1 MRTIA
6 YILQK
11 EFVQIFR
18 NKQMLPIIFGM
29 PIVQLL
35 ILIHAATFE
44 VKTVPTHIVDTD
56 KSIASRQLIEHFVST
71 GYFHVVQFS
80 ESMSLGE
87 EDIKRRKAMMVL
99 VIPPH
104 FEKDLLTRGSAK
116 VNIILNSLDGS
127 AAGIAQSY
135 SAMIIAGYSR
145 EIQMEI
151 MSITPQMIAPQT
163 MGASPPPERNAQII
177 NIENSFWYNPELNYK
192 HFMLPGLLVMLV
204 SLVGLFLSSMNIV
217 KEKEVGT
224 IEQLNVTPIK
234 KYQFIIGKLVPF
246 WMIAMFELAFGLTV
260 GKLAFGTP
268 IVGNVGLVFL
278 SATVYMVVVLGF
290 GLLVSTITETQ
301 QQAMFIAWFIMVV
314 FVLMSGLFT
323 PIESMPGWAQTVTL
337 FNPVAYFIEIMRRV
351 LLKGATF
358 VDIERQW
365 WSLVAYAVVIIS
377 IAVRRYRK
385 VSD

>member
-1 MRTIA
+1 
-6 YILQK
+6 
-11 EFVQIFR
+11 
-18 NKQMLPIIFGM
+18 MLPIIFGM

-71 GYFHVVQFS
+71 GYFRVVQFS
-80 ESMSLGE
+80 ESMRLGE

-116 VNIILNSLDGS
+116 VNIILNALDGS

-145 EIQMEI
+145 DIQMEI
-151 MSITPQMIAPQT
+151 MNLAPQMAAPQT
-163 MGASPPPERNAQII
+163 IIPQMTGASPPPERNAQII
-177 NIENSFWYNPELNYK
+177 SIENSFWYNPELNYK

-217 KEKEVGT
+217 KEKEIGT

-234 KYQFIIGKLVPF
+234 KHQFIIGKLVPF

-268 IVGNVGLVFL
+268 IVGNVGLVFV

-323 PIESMPGWAQTVTL
+323 PIESMPRWAQTVTL

-358 VDIERQW
+358 ADIERQW

-377 IAVRRYRK
+377 IAVSRYRK

>member
-1 MRTIA
+1 
-6 YILQK
+6 
-11 EFVQIFR
+11 
-18 NKQMLPIIFGM
+18 MLPIIFGM